1 MCGVCY
7 MPEHGVVSYEPSTRG
22 ANQAFLHTSFDSRV
36 QIWPFCPVGFHGCC
50 PELRQEPAQLRV
62 LRNSPRAMPL
72 FGLPIIVMIAL
83 YTSRKQGKL
92 QRACAYGGHEIH
104 VCRSGLFAP
113 VGLHGC
119 CPELRQESA
128 QLRVLRKRNSSGKAS
143 SDAGP
148 ELAGRESCVAMESP
162 QALMCPLEKGIN
174 KSSSDDRPGPGICDS
189 KYVEDAKAA
198 RSVRVWD
205 RVPMKNTRLGGLR

>member
-1 MCGVCY
+1 M
-7 MPEHGVVSYEPSTRG
+7 SR
-22 ANQAFLHTSFDSRV
+22 DSRV
-36 QIWPFCPVGFHGCC
+36 QIRPFCPRRPFISLSRVQIVGFC
-50 PELRQEPAQLRV
+50 PRRW
-62 LRNSPRAMPL
+62 
-72 FGLPIIVMIAL
+72 
-83 YTSRKQGKL
+83 
-92 QRACAYGGHEIH
+92 IH
-104 VCRSGLFAP
+104 VCKSGLFAP
-113 VGLHGC
+113 VIPLFHCHGC
-119 CPELRQESA
+119 RSWVLPPSALMNVVLELRQEPA

-174 KSSSDDRPGPGICDS
+174 KSSSDDRLGPGICDS

>member
-1 MCGVCY
+1 MR
-7 MPEHGVVSYEPSTRG
+7 PSLSGRSLL
-22 ANQAFLHTSFDSRV
+22 FLFLSLISGPIVAPLHRRSRV
-36 QIWPFCPVGFHGCC
+36 RIWLFCPRRSLLMLLA
-50 PELRQEPAQLRV
+50 ELRQEPAL
-62 LRNSPRAMPL
+62 
-72 FGLPIIVMIAL
+72 
-83 YTSRKQGKL
+83 
-92 QRACAYGGHEIH
+92 
-104 VCRSGLFAP
+104 
-113 VGLHGC
+113 
-119 CPELRQESA
+119 
-128 QLRVLRKRNSSGKAS
+128 LRVLRKRNSSGKAS

-205 RVPMKNTRLGGLR
+205 RVPMKT

>member
-1 MCGVCY
+1 MLPVTCANSACLPPSSLYFIVTGADRWLLPPSFFTLSPHVCKSGLSA
-7 MPEHGVVSYEPSTRG
+7 PVV
-22 ANQAFLHTSFDSRV
+22 L
-36 QIWPFCPVGFHGCC
+36 HGCC
-50 PELRQEPAQLRV
+50 PELRQEP
-62 LRNSPRAMPL
+62 
-72 FGLPIIVMIAL
+72 
-83 YTSRKQGKL
+83 
-92 QRACAYGGHEIH
+92 
-104 VCRSGLFAP
+104 
-113 VGLHGC
+113 
-119 CPELRQESA
+119 A

>member
-1 MCGVCY
+1 MLY
-7 MPEHGVVSYEPSTRG
+7 AFISYESSTRCTIWSFCTRRLIHG
-22 ANQAFLHTSFDSRV
+22 CESWVSAPVVLHIELHVSRLWGFAPV
-36 QIWPFCPVGFHGCC
+36 VLYIVPHVCKSWVSAPVVGFTCADPALLPPSAFRYVV
-50 PELRQEPAQLRV
+50 PELRQGP
-62 LRNSPRAMPL
+62 
-72 FGLPIIVMIAL
+72 
-83 YTSRKQGKL
+83 
-92 QRACAYGGHEIH
+92 
-104 VCRSGLFAP
+104 
-113 VGLHGC
+113 
-119 CPELRQESA
+119 A

-148 ELAGRESCVAMESP
+148 ELAGRESRVAMESP